1 MAVLYSRQITV
12 TIAGLTI
19 HDPRIAVEVER
30 TMDEIQAKGRVDV
43 YNLNPAHEQQIRER
57 GDTIIVS
64 AGYPQ
69 TQAEIFNGRAQ
80 RIVRA
85 REQLARITRIHLGD
99 EVRDVKREGGLG
111 GKTNRSYDGPVAV
124 RDIVQALIEEDLKLP
139 HGPLDVIP
147 LPATYTNYYWTGNSD
162 AALSVILR
170 AVDCEWFVSDGVV
183 RINKTGATQADAPTI
198 TLSPEEGLIDS
209 VIITDEGHEARM
221 FLNPAV
227 ELGCIMAITS
237 AKETGRY
244 KVVGLRHK
252 FDNWASQ
259 GSETWVDL
267 RAL

>member
-1 MAVLYSRQITV
+1 
-12 TIAGLTI
+12 
-19 HDPRIAVEVER
+19 
-30 TMDEIQAKGRVDV
+30 MDEIQAKGRVDV

-80 RIVRA
+80 RVVRA

-124 RDIVQALIEEDLKLP
+124 RDIVQALIEEDLKVP

-147 LPATYTNYYWTGNSD
+147 LPATYTNYYFTG
-162 AALSVILR
+162 ATVAGLTIILASVG
-170 AVDCEWFVSDGVV
+170 CEWFVSDGLV
-183 RINKTGATQADAPTI
+183 RINKKGATQADGPTI

-209 VIITDEGHEARM
+209 VIVTDEGHEARM

>member
-1 MAVLYSRQITV
+1 MRFRQK
-12 TIAGLTI
+12 
-19 HDPRIAVEVER
+19 D
-30 TMDEIQAKGRVDV
+30 RVDV

-183 RINKTGATQADAPTI
+183 RINKTGAYPSGRPHDYPLPRGRAD
-198 TLSPEEGLIDS
+198 
-209 VIITDEGHEARM
+209 R
-221 FLNPAV
+221 
-227 ELGCIMAITS
+227 
-237 AKETGRY
+237 
-244 KVVGLRHK
+244 LRDHH
-252 FDNWASQ
+252 
-259 GSETWVDL
+259 G
-267 RAL
+267 